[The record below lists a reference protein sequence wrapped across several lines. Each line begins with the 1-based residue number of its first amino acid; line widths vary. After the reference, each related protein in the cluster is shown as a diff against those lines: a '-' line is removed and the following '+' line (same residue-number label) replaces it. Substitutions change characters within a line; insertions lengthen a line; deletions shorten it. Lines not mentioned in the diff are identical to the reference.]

1 MPEVILNPLI
11 FVFCFVGTFAVN
23 HTVQDIY
30 LMIICGIL
38 GFFLIKM
45 QFSIPPIILGMILG
59 GILEK
64 NFRRALVLSGGDWT
78 TFFTRPI
85 SCFFIIIAVLSL
97 IYPFIFPKIKAHL
110 AARKGEKN
118 G

>member
-1 MPEVILNPLI
+1 
-11 FVFCFVGTFAVN
+11 
-23 HTVQDIY
+23 
-30 LMIICGIL
+30 
-38 GFFLIKM
+38 
-45 QFSIPPIILGMILG
+45 MILG

-97 IYPFIFPKIKAHL
+97 IYPFIFPKIKAPFG
-110 AARKGEKN
+110 RKER
-118 G
+118 